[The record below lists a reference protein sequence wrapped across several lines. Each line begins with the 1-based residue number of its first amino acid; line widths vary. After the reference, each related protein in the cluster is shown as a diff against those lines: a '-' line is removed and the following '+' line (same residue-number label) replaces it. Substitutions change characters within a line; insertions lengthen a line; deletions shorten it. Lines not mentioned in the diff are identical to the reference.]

1 MYVQLSDVK
10 YKLLNIAIFVCI
22 GYYYS
27 HSVLQ
32 LPSIDALYLVS
43 NAVTLCGR
51 TTIYLHPQHEVFLL
65 GLAVI
70 GALLSLELFV
80 AILAAEA
87 RYTIQQCR
95 NTMQVPSHHSKY
107 FVRYLY
113 PLLTVGLTIGI
124 ATVFFSYT
132 ERWSVQDA
140 FYYSVMSRSY
150 YIATFSSVFPIRVER
165 FDSQLFLIFYLWSLY
180 FTLLLFIANFCI
192 SHLERVLSSITLR
205 VTSLSAP
212 ADKMKYLL
220 LLLGVFDSEAELH
233 TWLACSTVPAT

>member
-1 MYVQLSDVK
+1 MYAQLSDVK
-10 YKLLNIAIFVCI
+10 YKLLNIAIFVLI

-27 HSVLQ
+27 HIVLQ
-32 LPSIDALYLVS
+32 LPSIDALYLVT
-43 NAVTLCGR
+43 NAITLCGR

-65 GLAVI
+65 GLAVV

-80 AILAAEA
+80 AILAAEV

-95 NTMQVPSHHSKY
+95 KTMQVPSVHSKY

-113 PLLTVGLTIGI
+113 PLITVGVTVGI
-124 ATVFFSYT
+124 ATLFFSYT

-165 FDSQLFLIFYLWSLY
+165 FDSQLFLLFYLWSLY
-180 FTLLLFIANFCI
+180 FTLMLFIANFCV
-192 SHLERVLSSITLR
+192 SHLERVLSSISLR
-205 VTSLSAP
+205 VSSVSAP
-212 ADKMKYLL
+212 LDKMKYLL
-220 LLLGVFDSEAELH
+220 LLLGVFDSDEELH
-233 TWLACSTVPAT
+233 TWLAHSNVPTT